1 MKTGWLSP
9 TGEFIEC
16 DICDHI
22 YIAKELTKEECEA
35 DDILLKRGYVKI
47 SRSLMG
53 NREQKIYYDL
63 HYNLTPEQIRFLRP
77 YFEDNDICMD
87 KMAQMRWDIEV
98 NI

>member
-16 DICDHI
+16 DVCDHI
-22 YIAKELTKEECEA
+22 YIARELTEEEYNA
-35 DDILLKRGYVKI
+35 NGVLLKRGYVQI

-63 HYNLTPEQIRFLRP
+63 HHNLTLEQIRFLRP
-77 YFEDNDICMD
+77 YFEDNDILMD
-87 KMAQMRWDIEV
+87 SLAQMRWNMEV
-98 NI
+98 NT